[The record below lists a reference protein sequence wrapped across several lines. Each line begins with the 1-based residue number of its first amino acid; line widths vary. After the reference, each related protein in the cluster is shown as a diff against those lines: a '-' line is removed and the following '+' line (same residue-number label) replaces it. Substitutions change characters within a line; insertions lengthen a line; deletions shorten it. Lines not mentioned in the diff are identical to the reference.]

1 MTATE
6 PSAALLATL
15 GGEFYTSDA
24 VFAAERTRI
33 FETSW
38 ICAARAADLPAPGQF
53 KKVQIGRESVL
64 VVRGRDGALRAFLNV
79 CRHRGA
85 QLCTEPEG
93 QVRRTLRCPYHAWT
107 YALDGKLVAAPNLA
121 ALTDDSG
128 VAIDRYR
135 YGLVP
140 VALREWLGYAWVC
153 LADVPPSFEQTV
165 VGEVTLRLGDAGA
178 IDRYGVESLQLG
190 HRIVYDVA
198 ANWKLI
204 VENFMEC
211 YHCASIHPELVDVLP
226 EFARGMAAQ
235 SYVGHGAEFGS
246 DVTGFTVDG
255 SAGFGTLPGL
265 SDDQDR
271 RYFAIT
277 VRPSVFVNLVPDHI
291 IFHRMYPLA
300 ADRTVVECDWLY
312 APDIVAAGH
321 DVSRS
326 VELFHRVNQQDFEA
340 CERTQ
345 PAMSSRAYRH
355 GGVLVPAEH
364 HLAEFHQWVVSRL
377 GMSDGC
383 ARG

>member
-6 PSAALLATL
+6 QSATLLATL
-15 GGEFYTSDA
+15 GGEFYTSAA
-24 VFAAERTRI
+24 VFAAEQAEI
-33 FETSW
+33 FENSW
-38 ICAARAADLPAPGQF
+38 ICAVRAADLAQPGQF

-64 VVRGRDGALRAFLNV
+64 VVRARDGLLRAFLNV

-85 QLCTEPEG
+85 QLCTESEG

-107 YALDGKLVAAPNLA
+107 YALDGKLVAAPNIV
-121 ALTDDSG
+121 ALTDNTG
-128 VAIDRYR
+128 AAIDRYR

-140 VALREWLGYAWVC
+140 VALTEWLGYVWVC
-153 LADVPPSFEQTV
+153 LADVPPSFEETV
-165 VGEVTLRLGDAGA
+165 VGEVTLRLGDAAA
-178 IDRYGVESLQLG
+178 IDRYGVEGLKLG

-211 YHCASIHPELVDVLP
+211 YHCSSIHPELVDVLP

-235 SYVGHGAEFGS
+235 SFVGHGAEFGS
-246 DVTGFTVDG
+246 DITGFTVDG
-255 SAGFGTLPGL
+255 SPGFGTLPGL

-291 IFHRMYPLA
+291 ILHRMYPLA

-312 APDIVAAGH
+312 APDVVAAGH
-321 DVSRS
+321 DVTRS

>member
-1 MTATE
+1 MTATDE
-6 PSAALLATL
+6 PTTLLATL
-15 GGEFYTSDA
+15 GGEFYTSDT
-24 VFAAERTRI
+24 VFAAEQTHI
-33 FETSW
+33 FEDSW
-38 ICAARAADLPAPGQF
+38 MCAARVGDLAAPGQF

-64 VVRGRDGALRAFLNV
+64 VVRGRDGVLRGFLNV

-85 QLCTEPEG
+85 QLCTESEG

-107 YALDGKLVAAPNLA
+107 YALDGKLVAAPNIGT
-121 ALTDDSG
+121 LTDDTG
-128 VAIDRYR
+128 AAIDRYR

-153 LADVPPSFEQTV
+153 LAEVPPSFEDTV
-165 VGEVTLRLGDAGA
+165 VGEVTLRLGDADA
-178 IDRYGVESLQLG
+178 IARYGVGDLQLG

-246 DVTGFTVDG
+246 EVTGFTVDG

-265 SDDQDR
+265 SDAQDR

-300 ADRTVVECDWLY
+300 PDRTVVECDWLY
-312 APDIVAAGH
+312 APDIVAAGR
-321 DVSRS
+321 DVTRS

-345 PAMSSRAYRH
+345 PAMSSRAYRQ

>member
-1 MTATE
+1 MTATDE
-6 PSAALLATL
+6 SATLLATL
-15 GGEFYTSDA
+15 GGEFYTSEGI
-24 VFAAERTRI
+24 FTAEQTHI
-33 FETSW
+33 FEDSW
-38 ICAARAADLPAPGQF
+38 ICAARVGDLAASGQF

-64 VVRGRDGALRAFLNV
+64 VVRGRDGLLRGFLNV

-85 QLCTEPEG
+85 QLCTESEG

-107 YALDGKLVAAPNLA
+107 YALDGKLVAAPNIS
-121 ALTDDSG
+121 ALTDDTG
-128 VAIDRYR
+128 AAIDRYR

-153 LADVPPSFEQTV
+153 LADTPPSFEDTV
-165 VGEVTLRLGDAGA
+165 VGEVTLRLGDADA
-178 IDRYGVESLQLG
+178 IARYGVDDLHLG

-211 YHCASIHPELVDVLP
+211 YHCAAIHPELVDVLP

-235 SYVGHGAEFGS
+235 SYIGHGAEFGS
-246 DVTGFTVDG
+246 EVTGFTVDG

-265 SDDQDR
+265 SDNQDR

-277 VRPSVFVNLVPDHI
+277 VRPTVFVNLVPDHI
-291 IFHRMYPLA
+291 IFHRMYPMA
-300 ADRTVVECDWLY
+300 PDRTVVECDWLY

-377 GMSDGC
+377 GTSDGC